1 MMKLL
6 NKILLAPG
14 IALIFL
20 VAVGLTGYFALSSQ
34 RQALN
39 DLVRIR
45 QEHARVANDF
55 VEGVLSVHSI
65 IYRIFTWSANTATDQ
80 AKLNKTAKAQFDRV
94 DKMGLTF
101 GKWLSQPE
109 IDGQERELGKKMQV
123 ALLKY
128 KKSIVQAIDL
138 ATVDV
143 NTGLSAMQTADDDFK
158 ALDKLGT
165 QLVVVE
171 KNLGEKDYAASG
183 IAYTHAL
190 EIMATVFALALAM
203 VIAISLLIA
212 RAIVRPITD
221 ATGVAARVA
230 DGDLSAT
237 IPAGGNDEV
246 GQLLLALKRMQDE
259 LRQMI
264 GSIDDGSRQVGSAA
278 ENMAAAAGQI
288 SRSAEAQ
295 SEAIS
300 NTAAAVEQ
308 MTVSIGQV
316 SENAGAARGVA
327 QKTSEIADRGKHQA
341 DTTATEIRK
350 IASSVDNSAQVMREL
365 QASSQ
370 QISQIANVI
379 RGIADQ
385 TNLLALNAAIEAA
398 RAGEQGRGFAVVA
411 DEVRKLAEQTGSAT
425 NEIQKMIDTIQSQT
439 ASAAVQMGQVNEQVV
454 SGVEL
459 IEGLQGPLEE
469 LREGASRAVANLI
482 ELSNAATEQATA
494 STEIARNIE
503 RIAQMGEENSAAAS
517 KGTETAKGLDNLSRD
532 LLSVV
537 GRFRR

>member
-1 MMKLL
+1 MKLL
-6 NKILLAPG
+6 NRILLAPG
-14 IALIFL
+14 IALMFL

-55 VEGVLSVHSI
+55 VEGVLSVHSN
-65 IYRIFTWSANTATDQ
+65 IYRIFTWSANIDE

-94 DKMGLTF
+94 DQIGGAF
-101 GKWLSQPE
+101 DKWLGQPAL
-109 IDGQERELGKKMQV
+109 DDQERALGKKMQV
-123 ALLKY
+123 ALAKY

-143 NTGLSAMQTADDDFK
+143 NTGLSAMQTADDDFR

-171 KNLGEKDYAASG
+171 KNLGDADYAASG
-183 IAYTHAL
+183 AAYRRAL
-190 EIMATVFALALAM
+190 EVMASVFVLALAM
-203 VIAISLLIA
+203 VLVISLFIA
-212 RAIVRPITD
+212 RAIVRPIAA
-221 ATGVAARVA
+221 ATRVAARVA
-230 DGDLSAT
+230 DGDLSAA

-246 GQLLLALKRMQDE
+246 GQLLHVLKRMQDE
-259 LRQMI
+259 LRAMI
-264 GSIDDGSRQVGSAA
+264 GSIDDGSRLVGSAA

-327 QKTSEIADRGKHQA
+327 QKTSEIADRGKHHA

-411 DEVRKLAEQTGSAT
+411 DEVRKLAEQTGAAT

-439 ASAAVQMGQVNEQVV
+439 AAAAGQMGQVNEQVI

-469 LREGASRAVANLI
+469 LREGASRAVANLV
-482 ELSNAATEQATA
+482 ELSSAATEQATA

-517 KGTETAKGLDNLSRD
+517 KGTETAKGLDKLSRD

>member
-55 VEGVLSVHSI
+55 VEGVLSVHSN
-65 IYRIFTWSANTATDQ
+65 IYRIFTWSANIDQ
-80 AKLNKTAKAQFDRV
+80 AKLDKTAKAQFDRV
-94 DKMGLTF
+94 DKMGLAF

-109 IDGQERELGKKMQV
+109 INGQERELGKKMQV

-183 IAYTHAL
+183 IAYAHAL
-190 EIMATVFALALAM
+190 EIMATVFALALAL

-246 GQLLLALKRMQDE
+246 GQLLRALKRMQDE

-288 SRSAEAQ
+288 SKSAEAQ

-300 NTAAAVEQ
+300 HTAAAVEQ

-327 QKTSEIADRGKHQA
+327 QKTSEIADRGKRQA

-350 IASSVDNSAQVMREL
+350 IASSVDNSVQVMREL

-439 ASAAVQMGQVNEQVV
+439 AAAAVQMGQVNEQVV

>member
-55 VEGVLSVHSI
+55 VEGVLSVHSN
-65 IYRIFTWSANTATDQ
+65 IYRIFTWSANIDE
-80 AKLNKTAKAQFDRV
+80 AKLNKTAKEQFDRV
-94 DKMGLTF
+94 DKMGLAF
-101 GKWLSQPE
+101 DKWLSQPE
-109 IDGQERELGKKMQV
+109 INHQERELGKKMQV

-171 KNLGEKDYAASG
+171 KNLGEEDYAASG
-183 IAYTHAL
+183 VAYTHAL

-212 RAIVRPITD
+212 RAIVRPIAD
-221 ATGVAARVA
+221 ATRAAARVA
-230 DGDLSAT
+230 DGDLSIT
-237 IPAGGNDEV
+237 IQAGGNDEV

-264 GSIDDGSRQVGSAA
+264 GSIDDGSRRVGSAA

-288 SRSAEAQ
+288 SKSAEAQ

-350 IASSVDNSAQVMREL
+350 IASSVDNSVQVMREL

-439 ASAAVQMGQVNEQVV
+439 ASAAVQMGQVNEQVI

-469 LREGASRAVANLI
+469 LREGASRAVANLV
-482 ELSNAATEQATA
+482 ELSNAAMEQATA

>member
-55 VEGVLSVHSI
+55 VEGVLSVHSN
-65 IYRIFTWSANTATDQ
+65 IYRIFTWSANIDQ
-80 AKLNKTAKAQFDRV
+80 AKLDKTAKAQFDRV
-94 DKMGLTF
+94 DKMGLAF

-109 IDGQERELGKKMQV
+109 INGQERELGKKMQV

-183 IAYTHAL
+183 IAYAHAL
-190 EIMATVFALALAM
+190 EIMATVFALALAL

-246 GQLLLALKRMQDE
+246 GQLLRALKRMQDE

-288 SRSAEAQ
+288 SKSAEAQ

-300 NTAAAVEQ
+300 HTAAAVEQ

-327 QKTSEIADRGKHQA
+327 QKTSEIADRGKRQA

-439 ASAAVQMGQVNEQVV
+439 AAAAVQMGQVNEQVV

>member
-55 VEGVLSVHSI
+55 VEGVLSVHSN
-65 IYRIFTWSANTATDQ
+65 IYRIFTWSANIDE
-80 AKLNKTAKAQFDRV
+80 AKLDKTAKAQFDRV
-94 DKMGLTF
+94 DKMGLAF

-109 IDGQERELGKKMQV
+109 INGQERELGKKMQV

-183 IAYTHAL
+183 IAYAHAL
-190 EIMATVFALALAM
+190 EIMATVFALALAL

-246 GQLLLALKRMQDE
+246 GQLLRALKRMQDE

-288 SRSAEAQ
+288 SKSAEAQ

-300 NTAAAVEQ
+300 HTAAAVEQ

-327 QKTSEIADRGKHQA
+327 QKTSEIADRGKRQA

-439 ASAAVQMGQVNEQVV
+439 AAAAIQMGQVNEQVV

>member
-1 MMKLL
+1 MKLL
-6 NKILLAPG
+6 NRILLAPG
-14 IALIFL
+14 IALMFL

-55 VEGVLSVHSI
+55 VEGVLSVHSN
-65 IYRIFTWSANTATDQ
+65 IYRIFTWSANIDE

-94 DKMGLTF
+94 DKIGGAF
-101 GKWLSQPE
+101 DKWLGQPAL
-109 IDGQERELGKKMQV
+109 DDQERALGKKMQV
-123 ALLKY
+123 ALAKY

-143 NTGLSAMQTADDDFK
+143 NTGLSAMQTADDDFR

-171 KNLGEKDYAASG
+171 KNLGDADYAASG
-183 IAYTHAL
+183 AAYRRAL
-190 EIMATVFALALAM
+190 EVMASVFVLALAM
-203 VIAISLLIA
+203 VLVISLFIA
-212 RAIVRPITD
+212 RAIVRPIAA
-221 ATGVAARVA
+221 ATRVAARVA
-230 DGDLSAT
+230 DGDLSAA

-246 GQLLLALKRMQDE
+246 GQLLHVLKRMQDE
-259 LRQMI
+259 LRAMI
-264 GSIDDGSRQVGSAA
+264 GSIDDGSRLVGSAA

-288 SRSAEAQ
+288 SRSAETQ

-411 DEVRKLAEQTGSAT
+411 DEVRKLAEQTGAAT

-439 ASAAVQMGQVNEQVV
+439 AAAAGQMGQVNEQVI

-469 LREGASRAVANLI
+469 LREGASRAVANLV
-482 ELSNAATEQATA
+482 ELSSAATEQATA

-517 KGTETAKGLDNLSRD
+517 KGTETAKGLDKLSRD